1 MERTLVHCL
10 DIGRLVALGAGG
22 DVKGNLLVFLECLET
37 TALNRGEVR
46 EEIFATAV
54 RCDKSKTLSIV
65 KPLHGTCRHKHVP
78 FSSEKYRGNP
88 RSTFESQSPKKNKI
102 SINRP

>member
-46 EEIFATAV
+46 EEILTTAV
-54 RCDKSKTLSIV
+54 RRNKTKTLGIV
-65 KPLHGTCRHKHVP
+65 EPLHNACCHVLI
-78 FSSEKYRGNP
+78 P
-88 RSTFESQSPKKNKI
+88 RKK
-102 SINRP
+102 

>member
-1 MERTLVHCL
+1 MERTLVQGL

-46 EEIFATAV
+46 EEILAAAV
-54 RCDKSKTLSIV
+54 RSNKSETLSVV
-65 KPLHGTCRHKHVP
+65 KPFHSTCGHY
-78 FSSEKYRGNP
+78 SNP
-88 RSTFESQSPKKNKI
+88 RKK
-102 SINRP
+102 